1 MFGSYGV
8 VPNED
13 ENFVERKW
21 WLSKISGWERISI
34 MLWNCSENL
43 LLAFQEAA
51 TFVGQRIK
59 E

>member
-21 WLSKISGWERISI
+21 WLSKISGGERISI